1 MRCVHMP
8 LLSLSSMTGLTA
20 FSDNKN
26 SKNSRFK
33 HAVNRIHSPPRQIPH
48 VFSPSTS
55 QRLSQHDCIAELALL
70 DQPVTFSSF
79 LIFPV
84 RGKML
89 HVAKRPLFLLAGA
102 SVSASAGFMYLGED
116 DETRNI
122 DAKDPTIPPNS
133 MKRHL
138 TRKTRARTLKATSR
152 QELGLQQSLVRDVA
166 CWLSSASVASTRQ
179 AFTPTMEDG
188 KEVLEVAMKNSQV
201 YQNLV
206 NWLQDI
212 SPERNGWDADQ
223 ILGSSSFSMLVNLLS
238 DTESNFSL
246 QEDLEEELY
255 RAMSLLSTNP
265 QCAQAIAERATR
277 YGKQALLNLAEVHDN
292 DSRVGDALHQLVT
305 LDSNNCHFGPA
316 NLASLLS
323 LAVAD
328 VPDQYME
335 FALWGLTK
343 AATPEAVGRR
353 YKLRKV
359 IFGDDSTAKT
369 CRKLIN
375 SDRLWDALAGIDQE
389 RSQFVQLQAARLIY
403 ELSNDTTVAQRMR
416 RHDKFAKTFV
426 NWMSSSH
433 EALACASFEIV
444 AKLAGV
450 DRKLQQQLVG
460 AGALETL
467 RARIVEDSDRQ
478 VTAKLL
484 QAIRSLSTP
493 TATDNVFV
501 LDQDALSFVSDS
513 GDGEPLYD
521 DDIENINI
529 VLRHGYVDG
538 WIELFTAFLKS
549 GDESI
554 REEAALCL
562 EHIATYGS
570 HKDEVVQEWLIAV
583 LDSVLDKVPLEV
595 AKGAC
600 SVQEARSR
608 TRPIQGKTTDTSSY
622 EASHAKALR
631 ALAFVMERK
640 ECQEELIRRGGV
652 PILQILLRSENE
664 LVQRETARV
673 LANLFACDDMAEA
686 LRDFTMN
693 DYQLEESLEKW
704 TKSDDI
710 RLEAMAHRARS
721 NRRYQISR
729 QRGEDMD
736 KEVKY
741 LDGIH
746 PLHLSGSTRDHQS
759 DYDVDIVF
767 VHGLLGCP
775 FSTWTCGEEEDTV
788 WAQQWLLDDMKQEGL
803 NPRVLSVGYDSQLL
817 ASGSIWKPMCF
828 EETGSEILS
837 QLNAARV
844 GCGDRPVVFVTH
856 SLGGVLLKQVLLASD
871 SEENE
876 SNLID
881 NVNGVVFYGVPHH
894 GSPVAQR
901 IQTFKP
907 RQITQHPVTEHLHG
921 TPHLEMLNDW
931 CSEVFEEK
939 EIPCLSVGESLPC
952 RLPVIG
958 VEALVVPSASA
969 NPGFGEFVPISDA
982 THVDVC
988 KPATTDDLRYKLVRK
1003 FISKNATSTAAKQSA
1018 AV

>member
-1 MRCVHMP
+1 
-8 LLSLSSMTGLTA
+8 
-20 FSDNKN
+20 
-26 SKNSRFK
+26 
-33 HAVNRIHSPPRQIPH
+33 
-48 VFSPSTS
+48 
-55 QRLSQHDCIAELALL
+55 
-70 DQPVTFSSF
+70 
-79 LIFPV
+79 
-84 RGKML
+84 ML
-89 HVAKRPLFLLAGA
+89 HVAKRPFFLLAGA
-102 SVSASAGFMYLGED
+102 SVSASASFVYLGD
-116 DETRNI
+116 DDKTRNI
-122 DAKDPTIPPNS
+122 DSNDPTISPTSRRN
-133 MKRHL
+133 
-138 TRKTRARTLKATSR
+138 TRRQIRSRTLKATSR
-152 QELGLQQSLVRDVA
+152 QELGLQQSLIRDVA

-179 AFTPTMEDG
+179 TFTTPSLPYPTMEKG
-188 KEVLEVAMKNSQV
+188 KEVLEVAMTNSLV
-201 YQNLV
+201 YQSLV
-206 NWLQDI
+206 SWLQQI
-212 SPERNGWDADQ
+212 SPEQNGWDADQ
-223 ILGSSSFSMLVNLLS
+223 ILGSSSFAMLVNLLS
-238 DTESNFSL
+238 DSDNNFSL
-246 QEDLEEELY
+246 QGDLEEELY
-255 RAMSLLSTNP
+255 RAMSVLSTNP

-292 DSRVGDALHQLVT
+292 DSRVGDALHRLVAF
-305 LDSNNCHFGPA
+305 DSNNCHFGPA

-328 VPDQYME
+328 VPDPYLE

-343 AATPEAVGRR
+343 AATPEAVSRR

-369 CRKLIN
+369 RRKLIK
-375 SDRLWDALAGIDQE
+375 SDKLWDALAGIGQE
-389 RSQFVQLQAARLIY
+389 RSILVQLQAARLMN
-403 ELSNDTTVAQRMR
+403 ELSNDVAVAQRMR
-416 RHDKFAKTFV
+416 RHADTIV
-426 NWMSSSH
+426 RWMSSSN
-433 EALACASFEIV
+433 EALACCAIEIV
-444 AKLAGV
+444 AKLSEV
-450 DRKLQQQLVG
+450 DHGLQRQLID
-460 AGALETL
+460 AGALDTL
-467 RARIVEDSDRQ
+467 RARILEDSDRQ

-484 QAIRSLSTP
+484 QAIRCLATP
-493 TATDNVFV
+493 ATTDAAFV

-521 DDIENINI
+521 DDIENINV

-549 GDESI
+549 GDENI

-562 EHIATYGS
+562 QQMATYGS
-570 HKDEVVQEWLIAV
+570 HKDEVVQEWLVAV
-583 LDSVLDKVPLEV
+583 LDSVLDRVPLEV
-595 AKGAC
+595 AQGAC

-608 TRPIQGKTTDTSSY
+608 TRPIQGNTTTTLSY

-631 ALAFVMERK
+631 ALAFVMERT
-640 ECQEELIRRGGV
+640 ECQEELVRRGGV
-652 PILQILLRSENE
+652 PILQILLRAENE
-664 LVQRETARV
+664 SVQRETARV
-673 LANLFACDDMAEA
+673 LANLFACDDMADA
-686 LRDFTMN
+686 LRDFTM
-693 DYQLEESLEKW
+693 DDCQLEESLERW
-704 TKSDDI
+704 TKSEDI

-721 NRRYQISR
+721 NRRFQMSR
-729 QRGEDMD
+729 QRGVAMD
-736 KEVKY
+736 NEVKY

-746 PLHLSGSTRDHQS
+746 TLHLSGSSRDQQS
-759 DYDVDIVF
+759 EYDVDIVF
-767 VHGLLGCP
+767 LHGLLGCP
-775 FSTWTCGEEEDTV
+775 FGTWTCGEEEDTV

-844 GCGDRPVVFVTH
+844 GSGDRPVVFVTH
-856 SLGGVLLKQVLLASD
+856 SLGGVLLKQVLLT
-871 SEENE
+871 SESQENE

-907 RQITQHPVTEHLHG
+907 RHITQHPVTEHLHG

-939 EIPCLSVGESLPC
+939 NIPCLSVGESLPC

-988 KPATTDDLRYKLVRK
+988 KPASVDDLRYKLVRK
-1003 FISKNATSTAAKQSA
+1003 FISKNATTRTSS
-1018 AV
+1018 VGCGDLL

>member
-1 MRCVHMP
+1 
-8 LLSLSSMTGLTA
+8 
-20 FSDNKN
+20 
-26 SKNSRFK
+26 
-33 HAVNRIHSPPRQIPH
+33 
-48 VFSPSTS
+48 
-55 QRLSQHDCIAELALL
+55 
-70 DQPVTFSSF
+70 
-79 LIFPV
+79 
-84 RGKML
+84 ML
-89 HVAKRPLFLLAGA
+89 HVAKRPFFLLAGA

-116 DETRNI
+116 DKPLSI
-122 DAKDPTIPPNS
+122 DAIDPTISPNS
-133 MKRHL
+133 GRTMKRHL
-138 TRKTRARTLKATSR
+138 TRKTRSRTLKATSR
-152 QELGLQQSLVRDVA
+152 QELGLQQSLIRDVA
-166 CWLSSASVASTRQ
+166 CWISSASVASTRQ
-179 AFTPTMEDG
+179 AFTTPSVPYPTMEEG
-188 KEVLEVAMKNSQV
+188 KEVLEVAMKNSLV

-206 NWLQDI
+206 SWLQQI
-212 SPERNGWDADQ
+212 SPEKNGWDPDQ
-223 ILGSSSFSMLVNLLS
+223 ILSSSSFSMLVNLLS
-238 DTESNFSL
+238 DTENNFSL
-246 QEDLEEELY
+246 HEDLEEELY
-255 RAMSLLSTNP
+255 RAMSVLSTNP

-277 YGKQALLNLAEVHDN
+277 YGKQALLNLAEVHD
-292 DSRVGDALHQLVT
+292 DDPRVGDALHQLVA

-328 VPDQYME
+328 VPDQYLE

-343 AATPEAVGRR
+343 AATPEAVSRG
-353 YKLRKV
+353 YKLRKM
-359 IFGDDSTAKT
+359 ILGDDSTT
-369 CRKLIN
+369 TTRRKLIN
-375 SDRLWDALAGIDQE
+375 SDKLWDELAGIGQE
-389 RSQFVQLQAARLIY
+389 HSELVHIQAARLIN
-403 ELSNDTTVAQRMR
+403 ELSNDAAVAQRMR
-416 RHDKFAKTFV
+416 RHVKFAETFV
-426 NWMSSSH
+426 KWMNSSH
-433 EALACASFEIV
+433 EALACASIEIV
-444 AKLAGV
+444 AKLSGI
-450 DRKLQQQLVG
+450 DHGFQQQLVDS
-460 AGALETL
+460 GALDTL
-467 RARIVEDSDRQ
+467 RARILEDSDRK
-478 VTAKLL
+478 VTAKVLE
-484 QAIRSLSTP
+484 AIRCLASP
-493 TATDNVFV
+493 TTEGVAFV

-549 GDESI
+549 GDEKI

-562 EHIATYGS
+562 EQIATYGS

-583 LDSVLDKVPLEV
+583 LDSVLDKVPPEV
-595 AKGAC
+595 AQGAC

-608 TRPIQGKTTDTSSY
+608 TRPVQGKTSDTSSY

-631 ALAFVMERK
+631 ALAFVMERT
-640 ECQEELIRRGGV
+640 ECQEELVRRGGI
-652 PILQILLRSENE
+652 PILKILLRSENG
-664 LVQRETARV
+664 LVQREAARV
-673 LANLFACDDMAEA
+673 LANLFACDDMADE
-686 LRDFTMN
+686 LRDFAMN
-693 DYQLEESLEKW
+693 DCQLEAALEKW
-704 TKSDDI
+704 TQSEDI
-710 RLEAMAHRARS
+710 RLESMAHRARS

-729 QRGEDMD
+729 LRGVDMD
-736 KEVKY
+736 NEVKY

-746 PLHLSGSTRDHQS
+746 PLHLSGSTRDQQS

-817 ASGSIWKPMCF
+817 ASGSIWKPLCF

-856 SLGGVLLKQVLLASD
+856 SLGGVLLKQVLMASATPEAG
-871 SEENE
+871 EEE
-876 SNLID
+876 SSLID
-881 NVNGVVFYGVPHH
+881 NVNGVVFFGVPHH

-939 EIPCLSVGESLPC
+939 DIPCLSVGESLPC
-952 RLPVIG
+952 RLPVIS
-958 VEALVVPSASA
+958 VEALVVPPTSA

-988 KPATTDDLRYKLVRK
+988 KPATTYDLRYKLVRK
-1003 FISKNATSTAAKQSA
+1003 FISKNATTSATTQSKQRRL
-1018 AV
+1018 